1 MKERSTEMRLKIF
14 LTITLFAVFALSG
27 MVLAGTNAPGAVYTM
42 TNAPTGN
49 SILVFDRTADGMLIE
64 VGSYSTGG
72 TGTGGGLGNQGAVV
86 LSQNDRWLFT
96 VNAASH
102 DISVFAVEPTGLN
115 LVDRI
120 SSGGMRPISLTVDR
134 NLLYVLNAGG
144 SVGATDNISGFIV
157 ANDGTLSPLPG
168 SERPLSSAST
178 APAQIGFTP
187 DGSVLV
193 VTEKGPNN
201 ILTYTVG
208 HDGYA
213 ADPTIY
219 ASVGTTPFGFAFGK
233 RGQLFVS
240 EAFGGAPDASAVS
253 SYIVSPDG
261 ALEVVSPSVA
271 THQTAACWLIVTK
284 GGRFAY
290 ETNAGSGSISGYRIN
305 SDGTITLLDAD
316 GRTGVTGDGTG
327 PLDMALSV
335 NGQYL
340 YTLNGGNE
348 TISAFRVN
356 GKGSLTLIAADAA
369 VGLPDGSNGLA
380 AR

>member
-1 MKERSTEMRLKIF
+1 MRLKIF
-14 LTITLFAVFALSG
+14 LTITLLAVFALSG
-27 MVLAGTNAPGAVYTM
+27 MAIADTNAPGAVYTM

-49 SILVFDRTADGMLIE
+49 SILVFDRAADGTLTGA
-64 VGSYSTGG
+64 GSYATGG

-96 VNAASH
+96 VNAGSNE
-102 DISVFAVEPTGLN
+102 ISVFAVEPAGLS
-115 LVDRI
+115 LVDI
-120 SSGGMRPISLTVDR
+120 IDSGGMRPISLTVDR

-144 SVGATDNISGFIV
+144 SVGDADNISGFIV
-157 ANDGTLSPLPG
+157 AEDGTLSPLPD
-168 SERPLSSAST
+168 STRPLSSDTT

-193 VTEKGPNN
+193 VTEKATNN

-208 HDGYA
+208 NDGYA

-240 EAFGGAPDASAVS
+240 EAFGGMPDVSAVS
-253 SYIVSPDG
+253 AYIVSPDG
-261 ALEVVSPSVA
+261 DLEVVSPSVGNL
-271 THQTAACWLIVTK
+271 QTAACWVIVTK

-290 ETNAGSGSISGYRIN
+290 DTNTGSGSISGYSI
-305 SDGTITLLDAD
+305 SFDGTISLLDAD
-316 GRTGVTGDGTG
+316 GRTGVTGDGTA

-348 TISAFRVN
+348 TISAFRVD
-356 GKGSLTLIAADAA
+356 GKGGLTLIAADVA

>member
-1 MKERSTEMRLKIF
+1 MRLKIF
-14 LTITLFAVFALSG
+14 LTITMFAVFALSG
-27 MVLAGTNAPGAVYTM
+27 MVLGADTTAPGAVYTM
-42 TNAPTGN
+42 TNSDVDN
-49 SILVFDRTADGMLIE
+49 EILVFDRAADGTLIE
-64 VGSYSTGG
+64 AGSYATGG

-96 VNAASH
+96 VNAASN
-102 DISVFAVEPTGLN
+102 DISVFAVEPAGLR
-115 LVDRI
+115 LVDI
-120 SSGGMRPISLTVDR
+120 IDSGGMRPISLTVDR

-157 ANDGTLSPLPG
+157 AEDGTLSPLPG
-168 SERPLSSAST
+168 SMRPLSSTST

-187 DGSVLV
+187 DGRVLV
-193 VTEKGPNN
+193 VTEKATNN

-219 ASVGTTPFGFAFGK
+219 PSVGTTPFGFAFGK

-240 EAFGGAPDASAVS
+240 EAFGGTPNVSAVS

-261 ALEVVSPSVA
+261 ALEVVSPSVGNL
-271 THQTAACWLIVTK
+271 QTAACWVIVTK

-290 ETNAGSGSISGYRIN
+290 DTNTGSGSISGFRIGF
-305 SDGTITLLDAD
+305 DGAISLLDAD

-327 PLDMALSV
+327 PLDMALSI

-348 TISAFRVN
+348 TISAFRVD
-356 GKGSLTLIAADAA
+356 GKGSLTLIVADAA
-369 VGLPDGSNGLA
+369 VGLPDRSNGLA

>member
-1 MKERSTEMRLKIF
+1 MASAE
-14 LTITLFAVFALSG
+14 
-27 MVLAGTNAPGAVYTM
+27 TNAPGAVYTM
-42 TNAPTGN
+42 TNAPMGN
-49 SILVFDRTADGMLIE
+49 SILVFDRAADGTLTE
-64 VGSYSTGG
+64 AGSYPTGG

-96 VNAASH
+96 VNAGSD
-102 DISVFAVEPTGLN
+102 DISVFAVEPAGLR
-115 LVDRI
+115 LVDI
-120 SSGGMRPISLTVDR
+120 IDSGGMRPISVTVDR

-144 SVGATDNISGFIV
+144 SIGDADNISGFIV
-157 ANDGTLSPLPG
+157 AEDGTLSALPG
-168 SERPLSSAST
+168 SLRPLSADST
-178 APAQIGFTP
+178 GPAQIGFTP
-187 DGSVLV
+187 DGRVLV
-193 VTEKGPNN
+193 VTEKATNN

-208 HDGYA
+208 NDGYA
-213 ADPTIY
+213 ADPTIF

-240 EAFGGAPDASAVS
+240 EAFGGMPDVSAVS

-261 ALEVVSPSVA
+261 ALEVVSPSVGNL
-271 THQTAACWLIVTK
+271 QTAACWVIVKK

-290 ETNAGSGSISGYRIN
+290 DTNTGSGSISGYSI
-305 SDGTITLLDAD
+305 SFDGTISLLDAD
-316 GRTGVTGDGTG
+316 GRTGVTGDGTA

-348 TISAFRVN
+348 TISAFRVD
-356 GKGSLTLIAADAA
+356 GKGGLTLIAADAI
-369 VGLPDGSNGLA
+369 VGLPDRSNGLA

>member
-1 MKERSTEMRLKIF
+1 MRLKIF
-14 LTITLFAVFALSG
+14 LTITILAVFALSG

-42 TNAPTGN
+42 TNSDGGN
-49 SILVFDRTADGMLIE
+49 EILVFDRAADGTLIE
-64 VGSYSTGG
+64 AGSYATDG

-86 LSQNDRWLFT
+86 LSQNNRWLFT
-96 VNAASH
+96 VNAASD
-102 DISVFAVEPTGLN
+102 DISVFAVEPAGLS

-120 SSGGMRPISLTVDR
+120 DSGGMRPISLTVDR

-168 SERPLSSAST
+168 STRPLSAVST
-178 APAQIGFTP
+178 GPAQIEFTP
-187 DGSVLV
+187 DGRVLV
-193 VTEKGPNN
+193 VTEKATNN
-201 ILTYTVG
+201 ILTYTVD

-213 ADPTIY
+213 AGPTIF

-240 EAFGGAPDASAVS
+240 EAFGGATDASAVS

-261 ALEVVSPSVA
+261 ALEVVSPSVG
-271 THQTAACWLIVTK
+271 TNQTAACWVVVTK

-305 SDGTITLLDAD
+305 SDGTIALLDAD
-316 GRTGVTGDGTG
+316 GRTGVTGDGSG

-335 NGQYL
+335 NGKYL

-348 TISAFRVN
+348 TISAFRVDGN
-356 GKGSLTLIAADAA
+356 GSLTLIAADAA